1 MKSVAIIPSAGM
13 GRRMGKMKKP
23 LIPLSNSPVLAHTLL
38 PFERSPLIDAIILVV
53 PNDDREMYRKEIVAA
68 SGFRKVIDVASGGA
82 ERQDSVRAALD
93 ALADSWDIIV
103 VHDGARP
110 FVTVDLIERA
120 VKEAMKGGAAIA
132 AVPVKDTIK
141 EVANGK
147 VTRTVPRDGLWSV
160 QTPQAFRAEVLRE
173 AHERAVEDSF
183 SGTDDAALVERLG
196 HAVSIVEGSYENIKI
211 TTPED
216 IVVGE
221 AILRA
226 REGEE

>member
-1 MKSVAIIPSAGM
+1 
-13 GRRMGKMKKP
+13 MKKP